1 MGVMLAEAL
10 ALSGPRLPSRNKAQ
24 NFEVES
30 GQSTTLLCEAQAAPP
45 PATRYCTTHC
55 LLLP

>member
-1 MGVMLAEAL
+1 MWGGHPMATVLTEAL

-30 GQSTTLLCEAQAAPP
+30 GLSTTLLCEAQAAPP
-45 PATRYCTTHC
+45 PTTR
-55 LLLP
+55 